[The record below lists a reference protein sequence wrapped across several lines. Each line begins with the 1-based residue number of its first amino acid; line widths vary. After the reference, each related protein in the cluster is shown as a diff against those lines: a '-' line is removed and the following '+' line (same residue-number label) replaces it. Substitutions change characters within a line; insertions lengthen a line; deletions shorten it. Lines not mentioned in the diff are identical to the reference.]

1 MKCISTKSFGGL
13 LLCFMLLC
21 GVLQSCGM
29 SQTASRSQRLK
40 PTKAEIQRRGRGADG
55 GGLVEAGGQL
65 SRINQKKLAPSSG
78 KELQHAISLY
88 PISHNEDETV
98 VGCPIEVSFLARD
111 FWAGVGYGTCKVLGT
126 LWLQVPQYRG
136 RPYRVTFQ
144 LQNYND
150 QLQKVSNE
158 AKLKWLNEGIAFDL
172 DLR

>member
-1 MKCISTKSFGGL
+1 MKRISTKSFGGL

-40 PTKAEIQRRGRGADG
+40 PTKAEIQRRLRADYGDALDQAGA
-55 GGLVEAGGQL
+55 QL
-65 SRINQKKLAPSSG
+65 AQIIQKKIAPSSG